1 MMMSFLLA
9 EALISGVGEARG
21 EFKEFLA
28 GESLPMPL
36 GLGPRLAGLA
46 PVFFRGVVA
55 TILSEFNW
63 TRGFRRMRAPDPGPA
78 RVCGDGPLCA
88 VTQSHGT
95 TSLDVPF

>member
-1 MMMSFLLA
+1 MMSLLA
-9 EALISGVGEARG
+9 EALISGVGEERG
-21 EFKEFLA
+21 EFKAFLA

-63 TRGFRRMRAPDPGPA
+63 TRGFRRINAPRIPGLRACAEIGALVRGHSVA
-78 RVCGDGPLCA
+78 RNNV
-88 VTQSHGT
+88 S
-95 TSLDVPF
+95 